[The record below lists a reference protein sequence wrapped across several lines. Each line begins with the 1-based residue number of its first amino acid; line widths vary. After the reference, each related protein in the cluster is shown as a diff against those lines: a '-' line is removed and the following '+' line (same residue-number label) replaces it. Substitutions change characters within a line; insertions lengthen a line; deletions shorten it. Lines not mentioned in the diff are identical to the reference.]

1 MVDWDVTER
10 AMKSLPDG
18 IQRWCSKHTAGMC
31 AVGKVLLDRK
41 QADNDHC
48 PLCGKSED
56 HRHVPRCGDKR
67 ACKEWNSRVDEFI
80 QWSTNF
86 GTAPEIN
93 IAFKHCL
100 RQIREPAHQWAPEEI
115 PGQVIPHHLIHQAYG
130 LQSMIGPQG
139 FLEGLLSCKWA
150 NAQERYFAFKGSRR
164 SGRKWASQVAHQ
176 LIKIGF
182 HMWEHRNQVFHSDES
197 IGNKRLGEKIDREI
211 RQQFS
216 TDPSNLSAAARYD
229 LRNSIGRILKRSLA
243 ERIAWVQ
250 WIQAER
256 EMEERRHKGQRRLIA
271 LACKK
276 GNQAAQRLN
285 QSKRV
290 IGMRPTPNS
299 STRRVSLT
307 SFHNIASPSG

>member
-1 MVDWDVTER
+1 
-10 AMKSLPDG
+10 MKSRFAWWFSHRENHLTLRCCLPWISSIHCRHSSLTSLTSLFYSLYSVTDG

-197 IGNKRLGEKIDREI
+197 IGNKRLGEKIDMEI

-229 LRNSIGRILKRSLA
+229 LRNSIGRILKRSPGRKNCLGPMDTSRTRDGG
-243 ERIAWVQ
+243 ETT
-250 WIQAER
+250 
-256 EMEERRHKGQRRLIA
+256 QRTTSSD
-271 LACKK
+271 C
-276 GNQAAQRLN
+276 
-285 QSKRV
+285 SRV
-290 IGMRPTPNS
+290 
-299 STRRVSLT
+299 
-307 SFHNIASPSG
+307 